1 MHGYTHAEINGV
13 PWCLVSRSSPAFVR
27 SRSVDLRKRHIDESE
42 IYGELAAVVDEVIQ
56 VLADHLST
64 WCRKQHLVPMP

>member
-1 MHGYTHAEINGV
+1 MHGYTDAEIDGG
-13 PWCLVSRSSPAFVR
+13 PGYLVSRSSPAFVR

-56 VLADHLST
+56 VLADHFST
-64 WCRKQHLVPMP
+64 WCRK